1 MRILGIDTATSIA
14 SVALVED
21 GHSIAEELHDRRRAT
36 IEAATVQLGA
46 NHTEFILPSIQSLL
60 DKTHTALSS
69 LSGIAVTVGPGS
81 FTGLRIGLATVK
93 GLAYECGTPVVGV
106 STLHSH
112 AARVRNFSG
121 LIGCL
126 LDARKGEVYVAFFRR
141 DGEDLRRM
149 TGDAVTSVKSVIEL
163 LQKYGVGQSESVLLI
178 GDGAIA
184 HKAGFVDAFGA
195 SVAISDGTEYGAV
208 AAQVARLAEQRF
220 RCRSVDDIGALEPA
234 YLRLPEA
241 ESRLRLSTLTS

>member
-21 GHSIAEELHDRRRAT
+21 GNSIAEELHDRRRAT

-121 LIGCL
+121 LIVSL
-126 LDARKGEVYVAFFRR
+126 LDARKSEVYVAFFRR

-163 LQKYGVGQSESVLLI
+163 LQKYGAGQSESVLLI

-241 ESRLRLSTLTS
+241 ESRLRLSALTS

>member
-93 GLAYECGTPVVGV
+93 GLAYECGIPVVGV

-121 LIGCL
+121 LIGSL
-126 LDARKGEVYVAFFRR
+126 LDARKSEVYVALFRR
-141 DGEDLRRM
+141 DGEDLRRI

-163 LQKYGVGQSESVLLI
+163 LQKYGAGQSESVLLI

-195 SVAISDGTEYGAV
+195 SVAISDGTEYGVV
-208 AAQVARLAEQRF
+208 AAQVARLAERRF

-241 ESRLRLSTLTS
+241 QSRLRLSTLTS

>member
-1 MRILGIDTATSIA
+1 MRILGIDTASSIA

-60 DKTHTALSS
+60 GKTHTALSS

-112 AARVRNFSG
+112 AARVTNFSG
-121 LIGCL
+121 LIGSL
-126 LDARKGEVYVAFFRR
+126 LDARKSEVYVAFFRR

-149 TGDAVTSVKSVIEL
+149 TGDAVTSVKSVIDL

>member
-1 MRILGIDTATSIA
+1 MRILGIDTASSIA

-60 DKTHTALSS
+60 GKTHTALSS

-93 GLAYECGTPVVGV
+93 GLAYECGPPVVGV

-112 AARVRNFSG
+112 AARVTNFSG
-121 LIGCL
+121 LIGSLTFTIMSPCAQTSSAVPRMVAP
-126 LDARKGEVYVAFFRR
+126 AR
-141 DGEDLRRM
+141 
-149 TGDAVTSVKSVIEL
+149 T
-163 LQKYGVGQSESVLLI
+163 
-178 GDGAIA
+178 
-184 HKAGFVDAFGA
+184 
-195 SVAISDGTEYGAV
+195 
-208 AAQVARLAEQRF
+208 
-220 RCRSVDDIGALEPA
+220 
-234 YLRLPEA
+234 
-241 ESRLRLSTLTS
+241 

>member
-21 GHSIAEELHDRRRAT
+21 GNSIAEELHDRRRAT

-121 LIGCL
+121 LIVSL
-126 LDARKGEVYVAFFRR
+126 LDARKSEVYVAFFRR

-149 TGDAVTSVKSVIEL
+149 TRDAVTSVKSVIDL

-241 ESRLRLSTLTS
+241 ESRLRLSALTS

>member
-14 SVALVED
+14 SVALVDD
-21 GHSIAEELHDRRRAT
+21 GNSIAEELHDRRRAT

-121 LIGCL
+121 LIVSL
-126 LDARKGEVYVAFFRR
+126 LDARKSEVYVAFFRR

-149 TGDAVTSVKSVIEL
+149 TGDAVTSVKSVIDL

-178 GDGAIA
+178 GDGAVA

-208 AAQVARLAEQRF
+208 AAQVARLAARRF

-241 ESRLRLSTLTS
+241 ESRLRLSALTS

>member
-21 GHSIAEELHDRRRAT
+21 GNSIAEELHDRRRAT

-46 NHTEFILPSIQSLL
+46 NHTEFILPSLQSLL

-121 LIGCL
+121 LIVSL
-126 LDARKGEVYVAFFRR
+126 LDARKSEVYVAFFRR

-149 TGDAVTSVKSVIEL
+149 TGDAVTSVKSVIDL
-163 LQKYGVGQSESVLLI
+163 LQKYGAGQSESVLLI

-241 ESRLRLSTLTS
+241 ESRLRLSALTS

>member
-93 GLAYECGTPVVGV
+93 GLAYECGIPVVGV

-121 LIGCL
+121 LIGSL
-126 LDARKGEVYVAFFRR
+126 LDARKSEVYVACFRC
-141 DGEDLRRM
+141 DGGDLRRL

>member
-36 IEAATVQLGA
+36 IEATTVQLGA
-46 NHTEFILPSIQSLL
+46 NHTEFILPSIRALL
-60 DKTHTALSS
+60 DRTHTILSS

-106 STLHSH
+106 STLRSH
-112 AARVRNFSG
+112 AARVKNFSG
-121 LIGCL
+121 LIGSL
-126 LDARKGEVYVAFFRR
+126 LDARKSEVYVAFFRR

-149 TGDAVTSVKSVIEL
+149 TGDAVTSVKSVIDL
-163 LQKYGVGQSESVLLI
+163 LQKYGVGRSESVLLI

-208 AAQVARLAEQRF
+208 AAQVARLAERRF
-220 RCRSVDDIGALEPA
+220 RCRSVDDIGALEPV

-241 ESRLRLSTLTS
+241 ESRLRLSALTS

>member
-21 GHSIAEELHDRRRAT
+21 GNSIAEELHDRRTAT

-60 DKTHTALSS
+60 DKTHTALSG

-93 GLAYECGTPVVGV
+93 GLAYPCGIPVVGV
-106 STLHSH
+106 STLHAH

-121 LIGCL
+121 LIGSL
-126 LDARKGEVYVAFFRR
+126 LDARKSEVYVALFRR
-141 DGEDLRRM
+141 DREDLKRL
-149 TGDAVTSVKSVIEL
+149 TKDAVTSVKSVVEL
-163 LQKYGVGQSESVLLI
+163 LQKYGAGQSESVLLI

-184 HKAGFVDAFGA
+184 YKAGIVDVFGA
-195 SVAISDGTEYGAV
+195 SLAISDGTEYGTV
-208 AAQVARLAEQRF
+208 AAQAARLAEQRF
-220 RCRSVDDIGALEPA
+220 RCGSVDDIGALAPA
-234 YLRLPEA
+234 YLRLAEA
-241 ESRLRLSTLTS
+241 ESRLGLLL